1 MSNIISSLVS
11 CINKVIKIIER
22 EEKEISRKIIFI
34 TRSFVD
40 SRWGSI
46 MLCTACIS
54 GPVVLF
60 PTFWTAITLNHDS
73 LSALRTLTW
82 PIASVVNPF
91 IYISL
96 CHNGDSCLRMGM
108 IVTTIMVWI
117 IALRVWVF

>member
-11 CINKVIKIIER
+11 CINKVIKIIGR
-22 EEKEISRKIIFI
+22 EEKEISRKIVSI
-34 TRSFVD
+34 TRSFTD
-40 SRWGSI
+40 SRCGSI

-54 GPVVLF
+54 GPFVLF
-60 PTFWTAITLNHDS
+60 PTFWTAITLSPDS
-73 LSALRTLTW
+73 LGALQTLTW